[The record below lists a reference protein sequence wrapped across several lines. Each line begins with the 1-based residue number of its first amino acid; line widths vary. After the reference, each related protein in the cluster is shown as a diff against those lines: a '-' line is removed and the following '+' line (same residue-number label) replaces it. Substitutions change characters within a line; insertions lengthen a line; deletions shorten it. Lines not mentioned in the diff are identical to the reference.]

1 LADLRTARRIGLVKV
16 NSSSPCH
23 GGALMNKKAGN
34 SQILSRQTL
43 LCFSSLLTA
52 LLVVVA
58 TPPAKPNEG
67 ESSDDFT
74 RPSAEFSTRSTRLE
88 RGREI
93 ALLGVEPWHRASRLG
108 GGIKVA
114 VLDSGFRGY
123 KKFLG
128 DVLPAKLQVHSFRHD
143 GNLEAKDSQHGI
155 LCGEVIHALAP
166 DAEILFANWEPD
178 EPETFLEAVR
188 WARKE
193 GARIATCSVIMPSW
207 SDGDGSGEVHQ
218 KLASLLGDGKAVDDM
233 LCFASAGNTAERH
246 WVGESRQGADGF
258 HDWRGGSTSNR
269 VSPWGSDRVSV
280 ELYAP
285 AGSAR
290 FELSVC
296 DASTGAVIGK
306 AASLTAGDRSTAV
319 VRFEP
324 ESSRTYVARVRRLS
338 EGPGRFHLTSL
349 SADLEISTP
358 QSSVAFPADG
368 PEVIGVGAVDVD
380 GRRLAYSSCGPNS
393 THFKPDMV
401 APVPFMSFCRSRPF
415 AGTSAAAPQAAGLA
429 AVLWSENKSWVAR
442 DINQKLLESAS
453 DLGAPG
459 PDFETG
465 YGRIGL
471 PRVEARR

>member
-1 LADLRTARRIGLVKV
+1 
-16 NSSSPCH
+16 
-23 GGALMNKKAGN
+23 MNKKVRV
-34 SQILSRQTL
+34 SPIPSRHLL
-43 LCFSSLLTA
+43 LCFSGLLTA
-52 LLVVVA
+52 LLFVVSMPRA
-58 TPPAKPNEG
+58 ERDYG

-88 RGREI
+88 RGREL
-93 ALLGVEPWHRASRLG
+93 ALLGVEPWHRASCLG

-128 DVLPAKLQVHSFRHD
+128 DVLPANLQVHSFRHD

-155 LCGEVIHALAP
+155 LCGEVVHALAP

-193 GARIATCSVIMPSW
+193 GARIATCSVIMPCW
-207 SDGDGSGEVHQ
+207 SDGDGGGDVHR
-218 KLASLLGDGKAVDDM
+218 KLAGLLGDGKAVDDM
-233 LCFASAGNTAERH
+233 VCFASAGNTAERH
-246 WVGESRQGADGF
+246 WVGDFRQGADGL
-258 HDWRGGSTSNR
+258 HDWRGGTTSNR
-269 VSPWGSDRVSV
+269 VSPWGTDRVSV

-306 AASLTAGDRSTAV
+306 AASLAGGDRSTAV

-324 ESSRTYVARVRRLS
+324 ESSRSYAAHVRRLS
-338 EGPGRFHLTSL
+338 EGPSRFHLTSL
-349 SADLEISTP
+349 SADLEIATS

-368 PEVIGVGAVDVD
+368 PEVIGVGAVDAA

-393 THFKPDMV
+393 AHFKPDMV

-442 DINQKLLESAS
+442 EISQ
-453 DLGAPG
+453 
-459 PDFETG
+459 
-465 YGRIGL
+465 
-471 PRVEARR
+471 

>member
-1 LADLRTARRIGLVKV
+1 
-16 NSSSPCH
+16 
-23 GGALMNKKAGN
+23 MNKTVSYSK
-34 SQILSRQTL
+34 SLSRRAL
-43 LCFSSLLTA
+43 LCFSSLLAA
-52 LLVVVA
+52 LLLMVQA
-58 TPPAKPNEG
+58 PRAG
-67 ESSDDFT
+67 YDYSESSDDYA

-93 ALLGVEPWHRASRLG
+93 ALLGVEAWHRASRLG

-128 DVLPAKLQVHSFRHD
+128 DVLPAKLRVHSFRHD

-155 LCGEVIHALAP
+155 LCGEVVHALAP

-178 EPETFLEAVR
+178 DPETFLEAVR

-193 GARIATCSVIMPSW
+193 GARIATCSVIMPCW
-207 SDGDGSGEVHQ
+207 SDGNGGGEVHR
-218 KLASLLGDGKAVDDM
+218 KLAGLLGDGKTVEDM
-233 LCFASAGNTAERH
+233 LCFASAGNIAERH
-246 WVGESRQGADGF
+246 WVGDFRQGADGL
-258 HDWRGGSTSNR
+258 HDWRGGATSNR
-269 VSPWGSDRVSV
+269 VSPWGSERVSV

-296 DASTGAVIGK
+296 DANTGAVIGK
-306 AASLTAGDRSTAV
+306 AASQTAGDRSTAV
-319 VRFEP
+319 IRFEP
-324 ESSRTYVARVRRLS
+324 ESSRSYAAHVRRLS
-338 EGPGRFHLTSL
+338 EGPSRFHLTSL
-349 SADLEISTP
+349 SADLEITTP

-368 PEVIGVGAVDVD
+368 PEVIGVGAVDAD
-380 GRRLAYSSCGPNS
+380 GRRLSYSSCGPNS

-442 DINQKLLESAS
+442 EVSQKLIESTR

-471 PRVEARR
+471 PRVQAGK

>member
-1 LADLRTARRIGLVKV
+1 MADRRTARKIGLVKV
-16 NSSSPCH
+16 NSFPPCH
-23 GGALMNKKAGN
+23 GGALMNKKVSN
-34 SQILSRQTL
+34 SQSLSRHSL

-52 LLVVVA
+52 LLVAVSM
-58 TPPAKPNEG
+58 PGAKFDSG
-67 ESSDDFT
+67 ENSDDFV
-74 RPSAEFSTRSTRLE
+74 RPSAEFTTRSTRLE

-93 ALLGVEPWHRASRLG
+93 ALLGVEPWHRASRFG

-155 LCGEVIHALAP
+155 LCGEVVHALAP

-193 GARIATCSVIMPSW
+193 GARIATCSVIMPCW
-207 SDGDGSGEVHQ
+207 SDGDGGGEVHR
-218 KLASLLGDGKAVDDM
+218 KLAGLLGEGKAADDM
-233 LCFASAGNTAERH
+233 LCFASAGNTAQRH
-246 WVGESRQGADGF
+246 WVGEFHQGADGL
-258 HDWRGGSTSNR
+258 HDWRDGVTTNR

-296 DASTGAVIGK
+296 DANTGAVIGK
-306 AASLTAGDRSTAV
+306 ASSLAAGDRSTAV

-324 ESSRTYVARVRRLS
+324 ENSRTYAAHVRRLS
-338 EGPGRFHLTSL
+338 EGPSRFHLTSL

-368 PEVIGVGAVDVD
+368 PEVIGVGAVDMD
-380 GRRLAYSSCGPNS
+380 GRRMSYSSCGPNS

-429 AVLWSENKSWVAR
+429 AVLWSENKSCVAR
-442 DINQKLLESAS
+442 EISQKLLESTS

-471 PRVEARR
+471 PRVQARR